1 MSIEILLVEDNDG
14 DARLLREVFREANK
28 EVRLSV
34 VPDGVEAMAFL
45 TYQGK
50 YLEAPRP
57 DLILL
62 DLNMPKMGGREVL
75 VRVKANPRLKTIPVI
90 VLTTS
95 EAESDIVSSYGLMAS
110 CHLTKPGELADFEK
124 LVKSLND
131 FWLTSVKLPKQQK
144 SVMTNSNERTL
155 ADPKAYLNFARQFF
169 LAADELA
176 GSKSRVEYARYY
188 LYFHATELLL
198 KAYLR
203 AQGKDPWG
211 HELSELLKE
220 CSDLGLVID
229 SEDKYGLRKIVSL
242 LESGD
247 ENMGLRYFTLKSG
260 SLPDMVWTHE
270 VVGQLVKAVTT
281 AVEPD
286 GDSTK
291 PGPAVKAV
299 LMIGE
304 SLP

>member
-1 MSIEILLVEDNDG
+1 LVEDNDG

-110 CHLTKPGELADFEK
+110 CYLTKPGELADFEK

-247 ENMGLRYFTLKSG
+247 ENMGLRYFSLKSG

>member
-1 MSIEILLVEDNDG
+1 
-14 DARLLREVFREANK
+14 
-28 EVRLSV
+28 
-34 VPDGVEAMAFL
+34 VEAMAFL
-45 TYQGK
+45 TFQGK

-110 CHLTKPGELADFEK
+110 CYLTKPGELADFEK

-131 FWLTSVKLPKQQK
+131 FWLISVKLPKQQR
-144 SVMTNSNERTL
+144 SVTTNSNQRTL
-155 ADPKAYLNFARQFF
+155 ADPKAYLNFARQYF

-176 GSKSRVEYARYY
+176 GSKSLVEYARYH

-220 CSDLGLVID
+220 CSDSGLVID

-247 ENMGLRYFTLKSG
+247 EDMRFRYFTLKSG

-281 AVEPD
+281 AVEPE

-291 PGPAVKAV
+291 PV
-299 LMIGE
+299 L
-304 SLP
+304 P

>member
-110 CHLTKPGELADFEK
+110 CYLTKPGELADFEK

-131 FWLTSVKLPKQQK
+131 FWLTSVKLPKQQR
-144 SVMTNSNERTL
+144 SVMTNSYQRTL

-176 GSKSRVEYARYY
+176 GSKSRVEFARYY

-299 LMIGE
+299 LMVGE

>member
-110 CHLTKPGELADFEK
+110 CYLTKPGELADFEK

-131 FWLTSVKLPKQQK
+131 FWLISVKLPKQQR
-144 SVMTNSNERTL
+144 SVTTNSNQRTL
-155 ADPKAYLNFARQFF
+155 ADPKAYLNFARQYF

-176 GSKSRVEYARYY
+176 GSKSLVEYARYH

-220 CSDLGLVID
+220 CSDSGLVID

-247 ENMGLRYFTLKSG
+247 EDMRFRYFTLKSG

-291 PGPAVKAV
+291 PV
-299 LMIGE
+299 L
-304 SLP
+304 P

>member
-110 CHLTKPGELADFEK
+110 CYLTKPGELADFEK

-131 FWLTSVKLPKQQK
+131 FWLTSVKLPKQQR
-144 SVMTNSNERTL
+144 SVMTNSYQRTL
-155 ADPKAYLNFARQFF
+155 ADPKAYLNFARQYF

-176 GSKSRVEYARYY
+176 GSKSRVEFARYY